1 MRIIAE
7 APDRGS
13 AEKRIEAV
21 RGVVDETLK

>member
-21 RGVVDETLK
+21 RRVVDEALR